1 MRAEK
6 APVVRLLKTARGQI
20 DGILDM
26 IEQDRY
32 CIDISN
38 QLLATQ
44 SILAKANKQV
54 LKGHIE
60 GCVHEAFEKGNA
72 EEKIGEVLDLLE
84 KMNR

>member
-44 SILAKANKQV
+44 SIWPRPTSR
-54 LKGHIE
+54 
-60 GCVHEAFEKGNA
+60 C
-72 EEKIGEVLDLLE
+72 
-84 KMNR
+84 